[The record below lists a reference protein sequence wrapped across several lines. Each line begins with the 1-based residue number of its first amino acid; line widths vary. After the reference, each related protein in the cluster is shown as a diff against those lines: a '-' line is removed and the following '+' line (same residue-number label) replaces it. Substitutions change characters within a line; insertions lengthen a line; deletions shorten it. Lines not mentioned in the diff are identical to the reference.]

1 LEPLAPLP
9 SQLDDFGGQPLFIV
23 AAARDFALRRAVLP
37 ELRTGATRNSV
48 KEACFA
54 PLRKPQAK

>member
-1 LEPLAPLP
+1 LP
-9 SQLDDFGGQPLFIV
+9 SQLDDIGGQPLFIV
-23 AAARDFALRRAVLP
+23 AAARDFPLRRAVLP
-37 ELRTGATRNSV
+37 ELRTGATLWNSV